1 MLSESD
7 LCVRLRTLKR
17 GESSLGLWLPAKDLS
32 RITVLRSR
40 QLGLTSDPIM
50 VGTQPISGIGEWQ
63 EATYAF
69 PVDTHV
75 SSIVY

>member
-32 RITVLRSR
+32 RITVLQTGDSDSQATRLWWAHSQYQVLENGKKPRMPSR
-40 QLGLTSDPIM
+40 WI
-50 VGTQPISGIGEWQ
+50 
-63 EATYAF
+63 
-69 PVDTHV
+69 HV
-75 SSIVY
+75 SLQ